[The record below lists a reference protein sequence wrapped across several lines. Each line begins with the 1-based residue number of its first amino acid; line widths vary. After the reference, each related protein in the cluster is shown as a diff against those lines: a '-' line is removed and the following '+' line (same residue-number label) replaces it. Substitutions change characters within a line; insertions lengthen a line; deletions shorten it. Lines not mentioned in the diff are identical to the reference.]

1 MRCFVNWTGLQDSPM
16 GTNQSKKKKR
26 VSSSKGQLI
35 QVHFWGQSFNTF
47 YTLGRHKTIG
57 LNRWFHPKEICNSII
72 MLWCSLSS
80 LHNIILNSFC
90 SFSHC
95 GVCYFQVMLFS
106 FLRPTHTMWTFHL
119 HKNFFEQ
126 LWCRKE
132 KGFSP
137 VNSLHNTKT
146 THNVFYIILWR
157 LLLHWSS
164 MEIFHGKILALD
176 IQSII

>member
-80 LHNIILNSFC
+80 LHNIILNLFC

-95 GVCYFQVMLFS
+95 GVCYFQVMLSLSYVPPIQCERFIS
-106 FLRPTHTMWTFHL
+106 TRT
-119 HKNFFEQ
+119 FFEQ
-126 LWCRKE
+126 LWCRL
-132 KGFSP
+132 FSC
-137 VNSLHNTKT
+137 
-146 THNVFYIILWR
+146 
-157 LLLHWSS
+157 
-164 MEIFHGKILALD
+164 
-176 IQSII
+176 